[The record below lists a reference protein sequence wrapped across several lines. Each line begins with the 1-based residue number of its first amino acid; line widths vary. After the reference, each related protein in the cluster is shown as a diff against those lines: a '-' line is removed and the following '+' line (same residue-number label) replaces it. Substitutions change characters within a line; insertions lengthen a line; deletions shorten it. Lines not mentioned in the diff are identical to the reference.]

1 MLVAEISFGFVK
13 QAYKVQHRNVC
24 ASANGTDIVT
34 NSTDEQQNYATLNS
48 HTTLKRTAN
57 TRHKHIQPTHA
68 LKMILKQH
76 LNTAPLSKT
85 N

>member
-34 NSTDEQQNYATLNS
+34 NSTDE
-48 HTTLKRTAN
+48 
-57 TRHKHIQPTHA
+57 
-68 LKMILKQH
+68 
-76 LNTAPLSKT
+76 
-85 N
+85 